1 MSGAEAQRFRNENV
15 KLNGPCLTSLLIPRN
30 SFPVCG
36 TFPLHPAYVP
46 HSLLCS
52 NSSVFPD
59 SSRWPAVSQACSCHS
74 NQSSGCLVYT
84 SSHNAPGSR
93 TYQLQMRPGPS
104 THSSLEWAYF
114 HRVPLPMG
122 RLKQCLHGL
131 NVLIKMRMGEW
142 VSSYVQQTLGVLKVQ
157 TK

>member
-1 MSGAEAQRFRNENV
+1 MSEAEAQRFRNENV
-15 KLNGPCLTSLLIPRN
+15 KLNGPCLMSLLIPRN

-84 SSHNAPGSR
+84 SLQQRSGLSHKPAPDEAS
-93 TYQLQMRPGPS
+93 PS
-104 THSSLEWAYF
+104 THSFLEWAYS

-122 RLKQCLHGL
+122 HLKQCLHGL

-142 VSSYVQQTLGVLKVQ
+142 VSSYMQHTLGVLKVQ